1 MVGPVFISSVLGVC
15 FGVAYGRFFK
25 SMHISA
31 HNKSFAEEQDLNP
44 RQVFISLF
52 LNYILRITLLF
63 ASLVILMSSVAIN
76 FTYFLTLFFPCFVG
90 SICIKVKA

>member
-1 MVGPVFISSVLGVC
+1 MVGAVFISSVLGVC
-15 FGVAYGRFFK
+15 FGVAYGRLFK
-25 SMHISA
+25 SMHIRA
-31 HNKSFAEEQDLNP
+31 HNKSSIDKQDMNP
-44 RQVFISLF
+44 RQVFIALF

-76 FTYFLTLFFPCFVG
+76 YTYFLTLFFLCFIG